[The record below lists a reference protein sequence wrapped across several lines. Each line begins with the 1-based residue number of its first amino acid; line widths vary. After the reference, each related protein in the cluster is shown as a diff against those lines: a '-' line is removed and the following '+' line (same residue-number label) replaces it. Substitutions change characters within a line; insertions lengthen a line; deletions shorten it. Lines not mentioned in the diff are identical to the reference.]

1 MQGVYLVNEWSLRKK
16 QSVVILKDSSV
27 ESFNTS
33 VMEWVDDEKVRN
45 RAPKVRSSRLALF
58 CASHL

>member
-1 MQGVYLVNEWSLRKK
+1 M
-16 QSVVILKDSSV
+16 VISKDSSV

-33 VMEWVDDEKVRN
+33 VKEWVDDEKIRN
-45 RAPKVRSSRLALF
+45 RAPKVRSSPLAVF